1 MPFDEITALHLHGAK
16 EQAWR
21 RGHSA
26 RRRSAPPP
34 FSEVTGDA
42 QIAAVPNVVNRTK
55 RPDFAPDLKIL
66 QPEQQT
72 VVDSLQ
78 GPPAESA
85 RKSAPA
91 KLSEYHTPP
100 QTPMWAGVLEP
111 RSSIAVLAV
120 LHIST
125 IAAPLLQAC
134 RFTALQGAFL
144 YIAPQQHI
152 DAIVL
157 QHYVMT
163 AGVALFL
170 TTPPPY
176 VYFRF

>member
-1 MPFDEITALHLHGAK
+1 
-16 EQAWR
+16 
-21 RGHSA
+21 
-26 RRRSAPPP
+26 
-34 FSEVTGDA
+34 VTGDA
-42 QIAAVPNVVNRTK
+42 KIAAAPSVVKRTK

-72 VVDSLQ
+72 VVDSLK

-85 RKSAPA
+85 RKSAPT

-100 QTPMWAGVLEP
+100 QTQEGGGVLEP
-111 RSSIAVLAV
+111 RSSIAVSAV
-120 LHIST
+120 LYISM

-144 YIAPQQHI
+144 YIAAQQHN

-163 AGVALFL
+163 TCVANFL
-170 TTPPPY
+170 AIP
-176 VYFRF
+176 